1 MGVVLKIGARKAFL
15 RQGQWRCADA
25 QLELRLN
32 QETDRW
38 IGETG
43 GPDLASSDPEADVA
57 RQIARVCGG
66 VVKLHAQAH
75 PARSSR
81 LYFSRRQYSF
91 DFTA

>member
-15 RQGQWRCADA
+15 RDGQWRCAD
-25 QLELRLN
+25 LRIELRLN
-32 QETDRW
+32 RETERW

-57 RQIARVCGG
+57 SAMARRCGG
-66 VVKLHAQAH
+66 VVGMHVQAD
-75 PARSSR
+75 PKRSAS

-91 DFTA
+91 DF